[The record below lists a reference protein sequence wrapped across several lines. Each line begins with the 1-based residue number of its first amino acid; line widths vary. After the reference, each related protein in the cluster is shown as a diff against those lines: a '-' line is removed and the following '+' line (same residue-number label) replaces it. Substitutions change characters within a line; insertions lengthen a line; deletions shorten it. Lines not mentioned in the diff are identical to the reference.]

1 MRSLTQG
8 GNRRWATGVL
18 LATLGSAGLT
28 LGVPGCKSPLT
39 PMSDD
44 AARRAVLN
52 DYREALAAIEAEAQV
67 TLSRE
72 PSEVE
77 EELTDERREELDEM
91 AGPVAYEADE
101 AELGF
106 DLTGSETASTVDLAL
121 PDALQMAARNNLT
134 LSVARLSPKIADEQV
149 TQAEAVFDWVF
160 FANANWQRLDTPQ
173 PPGAVT
179 GLSGDTQ
186 QDNLTLQTGLRKA
199 TTLGTQ
205 VQIDT
210 QIRRLEQSPSF
221 FTVSDYYDAD
231 LGITVTQPLLRNFG
245 NAANEASIRIAEN
258 TREAEVQTLR
268 ETLMDVLLA
277 TESAYWNLRFSK
289 QRLLIRQRQLART
302 VELRDKVKA
311 RLGFDAPPASLTD
324 ANARVELRRSDV
336 IIARALVRQASDE
349 LKRVINSPDLSVV
362 GETVLVPTT
371 DPGKSPITFSLLDE
385 VTTALQSRP
394 ELLASLAGIRSTEQR
409 RIVAENAELPL
420 LDLTVGAELSGIDF
434 ADDDVLEAYE
444 DLSELNYIDYLVG
457 LEFERPLGNRSAEA
471 LTRQRRFEQQ
481 QAVQDYRRQSQDVVV
496 EVKDALRDVMTS
508 YELVGAQRAS
518 RRAAADAL
526 RVLQVEQDAGA
537 ALTPD
542 FIDRKLQAQDRL
554 ADIEIGEVEAIANYN
569 IALAERERATGTLL
583 RREGLEVEPR
593 GR

>member
-1 MRSLTQG
+1 MRFNPTG
-8 GNRRWATGVL
+8 GNGWRTTTTALT
-18 LATLGSAGLT
+18 TLCTTLCLGLS
-28 LGVPGCKSPLT
+28 GCKSPLE

-44 AARRAVLN
+44 SARRAVLN
-52 DYREALAAIEAEAQV
+52 DYRQAMSAIEAEAKV

-72 PSEVE
+72 PSDVE
-77 EELTDERREELDEM
+77 EELTDERRQELDEM
-91 AGPVAYEADE
+91 AGPEAYADDVAQ
-101 AELGF
+101 LGM
-106 DLTGSETASTVDLAL
+106 DLTGTDVASDVELAL
-121 PDALQMAARNNLT
+121 PDALQMAAQNNLT
-134 LSVARLSPKIADEQV
+134 LSVAQLSPKIAAEQII
-149 TQAEAVFDWVF
+149 QAEAVFDWLF
-160 FANANWQRLDTPQ
+160 FANVTWQNLDTPQ
-173 PPGAVT
+173 PPGAVS
-179 GLSGDTQ
+179 GLAGDTQ

-205 VQIDT
+205 LQVDT
-210 QIRRLEQSPSF
+210 TIRRLEQSPSF
-221 FTVSDYYDAD
+221 FTTTDYYDAD
-231 LGITVTQPLLRNFG
+231 VGISVTQPLLRNFG
-245 NAANEASIRIAEN
+245 SAVNEASIRIAEN
-258 TREAEVQTLR
+258 TREAEVQGLR

-302 VELRDKVKA
+302 IELRDKIEA
-311 RLGFDAPPASLTD
+311 RRGFDTPPASLTD
-324 ANARVELRRSDV
+324 ANARVELRRTDV
-336 IIARALVRQASDE
+336 IVARQQVRQSSDE
-349 LKRVINSPDLSVV
+349 LKRVINSPDLSVA
-362 GETVLVPTT
+362 GETIVTPTT
-371 DPGKSPITFSLLDE
+371 EPGKQPIGFNLLDE

-409 RIVAENAELPL
+409 RVVAENAELPL
-420 LDLTVGAELSGIDF
+420 LDLTLGAGLSGIDF
-434 ADDDVLEAYE
+434 TDNDPLQAYDALADF
-444 DLSELNYIDYLVG
+444 NYIDYLIG
-457 LEFERPLGNRSAEA
+457 LEFEQPIGNRSAEA

-481 QAVQDYRRQSQDVVV
+481 QAVQDYRRQSQDVVL

-554 ADIEIGEVEAIANYN
+554 ADIEIAEIEAIANYN

-583 RREGLEVEPR
+583 RREGIEVEPADR
-593 GR
+593 